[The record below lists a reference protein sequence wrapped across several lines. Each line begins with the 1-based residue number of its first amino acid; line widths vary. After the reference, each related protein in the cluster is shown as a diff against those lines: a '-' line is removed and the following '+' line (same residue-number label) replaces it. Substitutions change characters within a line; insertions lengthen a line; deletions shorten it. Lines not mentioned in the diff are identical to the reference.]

1 MPQSQKDHNGRY
13 KVRFFLASHRLLMSR
28 KFMSLFIQPSWAK
41 SWAPGC
47 LFAFQLL
54 RQIGNTQNAS
64 EEVTTASLNL
74 PFLFECMSDTRQEAW
89 HGGDRGEGGMPLP
102 WACSLQL
109 RQLLHWPSALSWT
122 ASTKWQVRHFLCYL
136 QDWGCVRHP
145 KIMWT
150 VDSILLHVPDVHSSQ
165 RHSHSLLCAPG
176 IISWMVGS

>member
-64 EEVTTASLNL
+64 EEVSHNPIKKGLIGVLNSGKSIAKYEIRCIIL
-74 PFLFECMSDTRQEAW
+74 KET
-89 HGGDRGEGGMPLP
+89 
-102 WACSLQL
+102 SLQGG
-109 RQLLHWPSALSWT
+109 RVS
-122 ASTKWQVRHFLCYL
+122 RE
-136 QDWGCVRHP
+136 G
-145 KIMWT
+145 
-150 VDSILLHVPDVHSSQ
+150 
-165 RHSHSLLCAPG
+165 
-176 IISWMVGS
+176 